1 MPAASSSGA
10 VLVYMVSARQLA
22 MKSVLEAGSDR
33 SDQWGRREC
42 QHHSIISPNAPRQ
55 PLSELRVH
63 SREDETFYVVSGIG
77 EFRLD
82 NTTVVRGP
90 GSIIFGPRDV
100 PHTFRNAG
108 DTDLKCL
115 IVYSPGGFEQSFLD
129 IATLG
134 EAGNDP
140 HETGAVLQR
149 YGLTRV

>member
-1 MPAASSSGA
+1 MSGSSEPQYLNERPPPALVRASGATVTILVPAADSGGA
-10 VLVYMVSARQLA
+10 I
-22 MKSVLEAGSDR
+22 SVIETVFPPDDGVPF
-33 SDQWGRREC
+33 
-42 QHHSIISPNAPRQ
+42 HT
-55 PLSELRVH
+55 H

-77 EFRLD
+77 GFGWAYHRR
-82 NTTVVRGP
+82 TRP

-100 PHTFRNAG
+100 PHTFRNVG

-129 IATLG
+129 IAALG

-140 HETGAVLQR
+140 RETGAILQR